1 MLKAIYHAFLFVVS
15 PLVLDWRSWLQVE
28 NDIQSIASILWH
40 TGGIVDRI
48 RGSIL
53 FQFVPFS
60 PVWTLQSSW
69 SPPRNNNSSLSSP
82 MLPPLHTA
90 VELTDHEGFTKIGT
104 HRINFISDGVRQQPY
119 WDILSLSL
127 YLAMVMQAESI
138 AAAAAAR
145 ETWLGEEQRNSL
157 LARWC
162 WRSWLYCYEGL
173 HSLVESARKSSSM
186 TTCPILWSGYS
197 RTLELITSTEL

>member
-1 MLKAIYHAFLFVVS
+1 MTFNQSHQYFDTLEELLIEFEVVS
-15 PLVLDWRSWLQVE
+15 YFSLNP
-28 NDIQSIASILWH
+28 
-40 TGGIVDRI
+40 
-48 RGSIL
+48 
-53 FQFVPFS
+53 S

-69 SPPRNNNSSLSSP
+69 SPPRNNNSSLASP

-197 RTLELITSTEL
+197 RTLELIPPQNCRANWGLMPLMQRRCDTHFYLLRQSC